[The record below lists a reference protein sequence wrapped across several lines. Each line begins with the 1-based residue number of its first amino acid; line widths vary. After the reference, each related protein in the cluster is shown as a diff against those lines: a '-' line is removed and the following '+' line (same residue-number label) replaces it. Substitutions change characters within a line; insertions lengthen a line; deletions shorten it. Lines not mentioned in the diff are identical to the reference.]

1 MDSPSPNPTP
11 VFSVVVP
18 FFNEA
23 DNLPPLIKELDE
35 MLHALDAPAE
45 IILVNDGSTD
55 TYERPERSPQFPV
68 RWLDLSENSGQSAAM
83 YFGMQAARGKFI
95 ILLDADL
102 QNDPF
107 DVPKLYDRLR
117 KENLDLITGIRI
129 ARQDNWVRRASS
141 RLANRVRS
149 FLLKDNT
156 TDTGCTLK
164 VVRAEAAKRLP
175 AWNGMHR
182 FIPALVKSSGF
193 KIGEAPVS
201 HRARHAGESKVIGR
215 KRAVRATTDLLGM
228 LWLSSRQFHG
238 RLKPA
243 PGQEEDAPATN
254 PDKPAEEK
262 KPASGGS
269 RPDLEKETST
279 AG

>member
-1 MDSPSPNPTP
+1 MDNPTPDQAP

-18 FFNEA
+18 FYNEA
-23 DNLPPLIKELDE
+23 ENLPPLIKELDT
-35 MLHALDAPAE
+35 MLHALGEPGE

-55 TYERPERSPQFPV
+55 TYERPERSPEYPV
-68 RWLDLSENSGQSAAM
+68 RWLDLTENSGQSAAM
-83 YFGMQAARGKFI
+83 YFGMQAARGAYV

-102 QNDPF
+102 QNDPM
-107 DVPKLYDRLR
+107 DVPKLYDRLV
-117 KENLDLITGIRI
+117 KQELDLITGIRVT
-129 ARQDNWVRRASS
+129 RQDTWIRRASS
-141 RLANRVRS
+141 RIANRVRG
-149 FLLKDNT
+149 FLLKDDT

-182 FIPALVKSSGF
+182 FIPAIIKASGF

-215 KRAVRATTDLLGM
+215 KRAVRATTDLMGM
-228 LWLSSRQFHG
+228 LWLASRQFHG
-238 RLKPA
+238 RLKPEPVEESA
-243 PGQEEDAPATN
+243 PKGGELPLEEP
-254 PDKPAEEK
+254 KP
-262 KPASGGS
+262 KPGDQ